1 MSKVEDMSMSF
12 SGCGFL
18 GLYYAGVAVC
28 FKRYASHIRF
38 NNISGA
44 SAGAIAA
51 CSLLCD
57 MPAEAYINDMLDLV
71 KEARNRTL
79 GPFSPSFNLSKVMR
93 EKLWNILPKDVH
105 VQVRGRL
112 RVSLTRVCDGKNVII
127 SDFDSKEELIDCL
140 LASSFVPVF
149 SGLVP
154 PKFRGVRYIDGMF
167 TDNLPRLT
175 EDTIT
180 VSPFCGESD
189 ICPQYDSTPLFHINF
204 SNTSIALSFRNIVNF
219 ATIIWPPS
227 SEVIAQFCKQGLEDA
242 LRFLQ
247 QNGHISCKTCL
258 SIQAIYA
265 ISEEEDKEMIEYDP
279 QCEKCEETRQE
290 ANVAG
295 LPANIESLLQN
306 YIDSANKGFYNWL
319 LNHRGV
325 KIISVLTLP
334 YTLPFDCAYAF
345 ILMVKNIMPHMI
357 VNLQGMYKFLMEELV
372 TILNNV
378 SSKAGYK
385 LSATL
390 RMEYAEGGEFR
401 QGSDKQIKLDFHVD
415 DKILDVVKLKST
427 GVLSRRGSLALS
439 TSGDCD
445 TYENIL
451 EVTSRHE
458 SILAFYYT
466 DDNNKLR
473 VTEIFDVTDCPEE
486 HNCGVVK
493 KDDETSKDLTA
504 VDDSENPLQPSF
516 PESSFD
522 SPSDYV
528 GSDSPIVSEDDT
540 IINTEE
546 NSSIVKLEC
555 EESQKLSAI

>member
-1 MSKVEDMSMSF
+1 MGKDEEMSMSF

-28 FKRYASHIRF
+28 FKRYAPHIRF
-38 NNISGA
+38 NHISGA

-51 CSLLCD
+51 SSLLCD
-57 MPAEAYINDMLDLV
+57 MSIESYINDMLDLV
-71 KEARNRTL
+71 REARNRTL
-79 GPFSPSFNLSKVMR
+79 GPFSPSFNLTEAIKK
-93 EKLWNILPKDVH
+93 KLWNVLPKDAH

-127 SDFDSKEELIDCL
+127 SEFDSKSELIDCL
-140 LASSFVPVF
+140 LASSFVPIF
-149 SGLVP
+149 CGLIP

-189 ICPQYDSTPLFHINF
+189 ICPQYDSTPLFHVNF
-204 SNTSIALSFRNIVNF
+204 SNTSIALSFKNIVNL
-219 ATIIWPPS
+219 ATIVWPPS

-258 SIQAIYA
+258 SIQATYA
-265 ISEEEDKEMIEYDP
+265 ISEEEDGEMVEYDP

-290 ANVAG
+290 ANDVG
-295 LPANIESLLQN
+295 LPENIKSLLQD
-306 YIDSANKGFYNWL
+306 YVDSANKGFYNWL

-345 ILMVKNIMPHMI
+345 ILLVKNFVPHMI
-357 VNLQGMYKFLMEELV
+357 DNLHGMYQFLMEEFMM
-372 TILNNV
+372 ILNQV

-390 RMEYAEGGEFR
+390 RMEYAEGGEVR
-401 QGSDKQIKLDFHVD
+401 LGSDKQIKLDFHVD
-415 DKILDVVKLKST
+415 DKTLDVARLKSS
-427 GVLSRRGSLALS
+427 GVLSRRGSLARS
-439 TSGDCD
+439 TSGDYD
-445 TYENIL
+445 TYDNIL

-486 HNCGVVK
+486 HNCVVK
-493 KDDETSKDLTA
+493 KDDDSETS
-504 VDDSENPLQPSF
+504 LQPSEYSSNATIEAELS
-516 PESSFD
+516 ES
-522 SPSDYV
+522 PVSD
-528 GSDSPIVSEDDT
+528 DDT
-540 IINTEE
+540 ITKMDEA
-546 NSSIVKLEC
+546 SPLVKLEC
-555 EESQKLSAI
+555 EESSRLSAA